1 MLVKPLPPQHAGG
14 TDVAGCRRL
23 LGAVLAY
30 DLPGDPPPAAEDTL
44 AMLRPRWPAERAAF
58 WIAEQH
64 GEVVGLARLYLP
76 DRENSGVGELHLAV
90 HPAYRRRGAGTRLL
104 ADAVRVLLAEGRT
117 SLVADVA
124 EGTEGMRFVHARG
137 LRVGP
142 REARALLDLISVNGA
157 RLDALA
163 EEEHPS
169 YRLAAWVGGAPD
181 DLLPSYG
188 LAKRAMRDTPVSMV
202 SVPGVE
208 PAEWDSELVRQQEEW
223 ARQAG
228 REHRVVAA
236 LHEPT
241 GEVAGLTEVTISR
254 WTPRRACQQDTR
266 VVPAHR
272 GHGLTSWM
280 RAEMVRW
287 LRAERSDVAEI
298 VTWTAEE
305 DLRMR
310 QVDEG
315 FGYKLDRWWARCH
328 ADVPTLARRLGV
340 HN

>member
-1 MLVKPLPPQHAGG
+1 MLVNPLLPPDAGAP
-14 TDVAGCRRL
+14 DVAGCRRL

-30 DLPGDPPPAAEDTL
+30 DLPGDPPPAAEDTV
-44 AMLRPRWPAERAAF
+44 AMLRPRWPSERAAF
-58 WIAEQH
+58 WTAEEH

-76 DRENSGVGELHLAV
+76 GRENSHVGELHLAV
-90 HPAYRRRGAGTRLL
+90 HPAYRRRGAGTWLL
-104 ADAVRVLLAEGRT
+104 TDAVRVLLAERRT
-117 SLVADVA
+117 ILVADVA
-124 EGTEGMRFVHARG
+124 EGTDGMRFVHARG
-137 LRVGP
+137 LRVEL
-142 REARALLDLISVNGA
+142 REARSLLDLMSVNGP

-169 YRLAAWVGGAPD
+169 YRLAAWVDGAPD

-188 LAKRAMRDTPVSMV
+188 LAKRAMRDAPVGTL
-202 SVPGVE
+202 GVE
-208 PAEWDSELVRQQEEW
+208 PTEWDSTLVRQQEESD
-223 ARQAG
+223 RRAG
-228 REHRVVAA
+228 REYRVVAA

-254 WTPRRACQQDTR
+254 WTPRRACQQDTT

-272 GHGLTSWM
+272 GHGLTVWM

-287 LRAERSDVAEI
+287 LRAERADVTEI

-328 ADVPTLARRLGV
+328 ADVPTLARRLGIQ
-340 HN
+340 N